1 MRWTIKLNDPPSVAL
16 TWVRDL
22 LGGYDT
28 SRLEW
33 VRMTHGSPRY
43 RGVYGCCHFPLRE
56 RPTYRISCQLPGPFP
71 AYITTRRPPLYKRT
85 DGSFPDL
92 PKGCRVGQWLYD
104 PDTGREWKQVR
115 GRTRVGDLGEAVVWI
130 LAHEAFHFL
139 RDTRQI
145 PGRNTE
151 IEADA
156 YADSQ
161 LAEYR
166 RACAGGGGQALQLAL
181 I

>member
-1 MRWTIKLNDPPSVAL
+1 MRWLIKLDESPAAAL
-16 TWVRDL
+16 AWARDFL
-22 LGGYDT
+22 DRYDT

-43 RGVYGCCHFPLRE
+43 SGVYGCCHFPERE

-71 AYITTRRPPLYKRT
+71 AHITTRKPPLYKRP
-85 DGSFPDL
+85 DGTFPDL

-104 PDTGREWKQVR
+104 PGNGREWKQVR
-115 GRTRVGDLGEAVVWI
+115 GRTRVVDLGEAVAWI
-130 LAHEAFHFL
+130 FAHEAFHFL
-139 RDTRQI
+139 RDTRQV

-156 YADSQ
+156 FADAQ
-161 LAEYR
+161 LGVYR
-166 RACAGGGGQALQLAL
+166 RACAAGGGRALQLAL